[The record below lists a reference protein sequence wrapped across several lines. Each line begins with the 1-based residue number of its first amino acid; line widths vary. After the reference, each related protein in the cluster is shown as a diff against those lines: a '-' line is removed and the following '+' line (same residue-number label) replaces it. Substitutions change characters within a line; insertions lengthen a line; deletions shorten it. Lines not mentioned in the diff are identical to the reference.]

1 MPSWRFKITW
11 GHFATK
17 NGMKMWGSYLR
28 VHSRIVSLGTL
39 HIRSTP
45 RKVKRSTCKI
55 VCARPSIHNILLIR
69 MLLSHHN
76 TWVVEGP
83 AALTY
88 NIITVKALGG
98 RETVN
103 DANSVLNRRSNHK
116 IKKTKSAKVREWPRI
131 YFLKISLQQLQIKVQ
146 KVINVVIQFPLLKIE
161 KMIKSFN
168 SLTTRRMIIPNGKMT
183 KFKMEVFSS
192 RWSKWCYLW
201 TRESYSSP

>member
-1 MPSWRFKITW
+1 
-11 GHFATK
+11 
-17 NGMKMWGSYLR
+17 
-28 VHSRIVSLGTL
+28 
-39 HIRSTP
+39 
-45 RKVKRSTCKI
+45 
-55 VCARPSIHNILLIR
+55 
-69 MLLSHHN
+69 
-76 TWVVEGP
+76 
-83 AALTY
+83 
-88 NIITVKALGG
+88 
-98 RETVN
+98 VN

-192 RWSKWCYLW
+192 RWSK
-201 TRESYSSP
+201 